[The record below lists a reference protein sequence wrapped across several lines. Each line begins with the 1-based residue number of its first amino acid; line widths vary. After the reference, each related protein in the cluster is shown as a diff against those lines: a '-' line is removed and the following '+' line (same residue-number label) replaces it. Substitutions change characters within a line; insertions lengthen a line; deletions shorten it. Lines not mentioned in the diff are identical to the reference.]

1 MADFG
6 NADDRWIWWGQ
17 ITQTSPTTTTTLLP
31 PSLSYSYPSNIQSD
45 PIPLQPE
52 SADTKI
58 TSKLEDTNPRMF
70 TLGVTTEMLD
80 SVSRQHLGGAKWPT
94 TSESPGWIWGTQI
107 IQTTSTL
114 NGGSNN
120 AKTDSTFSNVIHHSS
135 VSTTFP
141 DGMVGDGSLIFRP
154 WPMSTTALTS
164 KTEHVLQLVTSTTQ
178 RPFQLLTMV
187 TEDRLQLLTTT
198 TEASLQLPQTPHA
211 DSNIVGDILGG
222 SHYNT
227 SVDDDLMIWGQD
239 GSFSSSV
246 LSRAF
251 VGALGSI
258 LMASVATNSVI
269 LFTIL
274 CRNYLRRT
282 SFILY
287 LSLAT
292 SDLLASLFSLPV
304 VMLVVLD
311 MEAVRPSVGTCTLN
325 TASVVLTSYVSVGSI
340 ASISAV
346 RGWQFHNFSETRD
359 QEKYTVRFIIFLLW
373 TSGLGITIAFIF
385 REMMDGNE
393 MCSPQHLTK
402 SYRSTLPLTCASITS
417 GLLTVTLV
425 NQLTIRKIQNSS
437 MYPQQDRKKSS
448 SQIQK
453 LARRIRKS
461 PDPPDYI
468 NSDVTT
474 LGGYS
479 LFPARDSLSS
489 RGRGEAKS
497 HHWLKTR
504 RFSLSTVDTVDE
516 FIEQGSRWTERQGNF
531 LYNRKMYAPTRLLY
545 HKTEERSIEK
555 NDEPGHSTIVPRRR
569 RYTESAPARLKR
581 SSNAYNMSR
590 HTEAD
595 SMYTVYPSQ
604 QTHNSTVY
612 PSQQTHNSTVYPS
625 QQTHN
630 STVYPSQQTHN
641 STVYPSQQTHNS
653 TVYPSQQTHN
663 STVYP
668 SQQTHNSK
676 MQSPTKPLNYL
687 LNKEHIKLSQSS
699 TVSTSSPLTSS
710 SLPLSS
716 QSPLPSQSS
725 LLSQL
730 PTNLQPTLP
739 PLTTMSR
746 QASSP
751 QPNLPTR
758 QLSSTPQ
765 SKHPPSPPPVKPKLQ
780 LSQPPPTQI
789 SQPKLH
795 PSPPSP
801 SQQQQQQQPQPQP
814 SLRPQQTPQQPSQ
827 PRIQSNPSPPHL
839 QPPVLISSNGEDD
852 VSFHGPPIFKT
863 DDHSGSE
870 VEMDHL
876 GDVFEPLD
884 IQESV
889 PATQK
894 HRPHGQDIEGP
905 SVRTQLP
912 NVIEGVW
919 RGDQGPLLH
928 NTTLIDIA
936 VAPPDDHEVNTAA
949 WRSDI
954 LDNIPA
960 STGKTNPVDVWEK
973 RQQQGVRGGSLK
985 RLRKI
990 DGAITA
996 ERDPWPLLT
1005 VLPKVDPQMPGTA
1018 EDHSQS
1024 MKQSDSEDNPRNQ
1037 SDSHT
1042 QTSEESDSQEGSQ
1055 NQSNGHTQTPKH
1067 SDSKVSSQKLSRDHK
1082 YTQKLSQ
1089 TQGRNSKQIESHD
1102 NILQQL
1108 GNTEKKYKNQKSRGE
1123 ELRQTNINNR
1133 KMKDSYNSNENRTNK
1148 QSDTQTIIPNE
1159 SSDKKETHK
1168 QTDSIEETFVQFDTT
1183 REKSRQPDARKEK
1196 PKPTY
1201 DPQTSNQSDTQKV
1214 TSSPVSMTSTI
1225 TSHSLKTLEDD
1236 SSIGYLGDLS
1246 DHPESPPTTPHQK
1259 LSREQR
1265 TERIKVLNSLSRTAS
1280 RMEAIVDSDDSDDE
1294 DDVRSR
1300 IRPSTTQQQAER
1312 VNMSQLD
1319 GQQTEAMC
1327 TNQVM
1332 ENAAHSVTREC
1343 VKTSRCLV
1351 AIFSLAYLPLLLL
1364 QLLVTLAPNSI
1375 TLYLTVSYQAFLNAI
1390 HPAVLVYNNQ
1400 LLRNSILK
1408 WCRCLAP
1415 FNKFARKVQ
1424 PLENLI
1430 PRTVPLEDNT
1440 SGTLPLDKLV
1450 PSTRNIGNL
1459 LSKTI
1464 PVDNLLPKS
1473 IPVDKLLPN
1482 TISVD
1487 KLLPNSIPVDKFLP
1501 KTISVDKLLPKTI
1514 SVDKLLPKSI
1524 PVGKLIPKTIP
1535 LDKLVP
1541 RRVPLGELV
1550 SNTIPL

>member
-1 MADFG
+1 
-6 NADDRWIWWGQ
+6 
-17 ITQTSPTTTTTLLP
+17 
-31 PSLSYSYPSNIQSD
+31 
-45 PIPLQPE
+45 
-52 SADTKI
+52 
-58 TSKLEDTNPRMF
+58 
-70 TLGVTTEMLD
+70 
-80 SVSRQHLGGAKWPT
+80 
-94 TSESPGWIWGTQI
+94 
-107 IQTTSTL
+107 
-114 NGGSNN
+114 
-120 AKTDSTFSNVIHHSS
+120 
-135 VSTTFP
+135 
-141 DGMVGDGSLIFRP
+141 
-154 WPMSTTALTS
+154 
-164 KTEHVLQLVTSTTQ
+164 
-178 RPFQLLTMV
+178 
-187 TEDRLQLLTTT
+187 
-198 TEASLQLPQTPHA
+198 
-211 DSNIVGDILGG
+211 
-222 SHYNT
+222 
-227 SVDDDLMIWGQD
+227 
-239 GSFSSSV
+239 
-246 LSRAF
+246 
-251 VGALGSI
+251 
-258 LMASVATNSVI
+258 MASVATNSVI

-287 LSLAT
+287 LSLAA

-340 ASISAV
+340 VSISAV

-385 REMMDGNE
+385 REMVDGNE

-437 MYPQQDRKKSS
+437 MYPLQDRKRSSS

-461 PDPPDYI
+461 SDPPDYI

-497 HHWLKTR
+497 HWLKTR

-516 FIEQGSRWTERQGNF
+516 FIEQGSRWTERSGNF
-531 LYNRKMYAPTRLLY
+531 LYNRKMDAPTGLLY
-545 HKTEERSIEK
+545 HKTDDRSIE

-581 SSNAYNMSR
+581 SSNSFILSR
-590 HTEAD
+590 NTEVD
-595 SMYTVYPSQ
+595 
-604 QTHNSTVY
+604 STVY
-612 PSQQTHNSTVYPS
+612 PSK
-625 QQTHN
+625 
-630 STVYPSQQTHN
+630 
-641 STVYPSQQTHNS
+641 
-653 TVYPSQQTHN
+653 
-663 STVYP
+663 
-668 SQQTHNSK
+668 QTHNSK

-687 LNKEHIKLSQSS
+687 LNKEHLTISQST
-699 TVSTSSPLTSS
+699 TVSTTSSPPTSL

-716 QSPLPSQSS
+716 QSPQSSLPSQ
-725 LLSQL
+725 L
-730 PTNLQPTLP
+730 PNLQPATLP
-739 PLTTMSR
+739 PLTKMSR
-746 QASSP
+746 QTSP
-751 QPNLPTR
+751 QPKLPTR
-758 QLSSTPQ
+758 QPPSTPQ
-765 SKHPPSPPPVKPKLQ
+765 SNHPPPPPPPPPSVKPKLQ

-789 SQPKLH
+789 SQPTTTAQPKLH

-801 SQQQQQQQPQPQP
+801 PQQQPKSTPQ
-814 SLRPQQTPQQPSQ
+814 PQQTPQPQKTPQPQQPSQ
-827 PRIQSNPSPPHL
+827 PRIQPNPSPPLL

-852 VSFHGPPIFKT
+852 DASFHGPPIFKM

-870 VEMDHL
+870 VEMDHHL

-894 HRPHGQDIEGP
+894 NRSGQDIEGPP

-912 NVIEGVW
+912 NVIESFR

-960 STGKTNPVDVWEK
+960 STGITNPVDVWEK
-973 RQQQGVRGGSLK
+973 RQQQGVRRGSLK
-985 RLRKI
+985 KLRKI
-990 DGAITA
+990 DGAITT

-1018 EDHSQS
+1018 EDLSQS
-1024 MKQSDSEDNPRNQ
+1024 FKQSDSEDNPRNQ

-1042 QTSEESDSQEGSQ
+1042 QASKESDSQEGSQ

-1082 YTQKLSQ
+1082 YTQKRSQ
-1089 TQGRNSKQIESHD
+1089 TQGRNSKQTESHD
-1102 NILQQL
+1102 NTLQQL
-1108 GNTEKKYKNQKSRGE
+1108 GNTEKRYKNQDSRGE
-1123 ELRQTNINNR
+1123 ELRQANINNR
-1133 KMKDSYNSNENRTNK
+1133 KMEDSYNSNQNRTNK
-1148 QSDTQTIIPNE
+1148 QSDTQTRTPNE
-1159 SSDKKETHK
+1159 SSDKKETPK
-1168 QTDSIEETFVQFDTT
+1168 QPDSIEETYEQFDTL

-1201 DPQTSNQSDTQKV
+1201 DPQTSSQSETHQEPPKQSDTQKV
-1214 TSSPVSMTSTI
+1214 PSSPVSMTSTI
-1225 TSHSLKTLEDD
+1225 TCFSLKTLDDD

-1246 DHPESPPTTPHQK
+1246 DHPESPTTTPHQK

-1300 IRPSTTQQQAER
+1300 IRPSTTLQAEK
-1312 VNMSQLD
+1312 VNISQLD
-1319 GQQTEAMC
+1319 GQQTEALC

-1351 AIFSLAYLPLLLL
+1351 AIFSLAYLPLLLM

-1375 TLYLTVSYQAFLNAI
+1375 TLSLTVSYQAFLNAI

-1400 LLRNSILK
+1400 LLRNAILK

-1430 PRTVPLEDNT
+1430 PKTVPLEDLT

-1473 IPVDKLLPN
+1473 IPVDKLLPK

-1487 KLLPNSIPVDKFLP
+1487 KLLPKSIPVDKFLP
-1501 KTISVDKLLPKTI
+1501 KTISVDKLLPK
-1514 SVDKLLPKSI
+1514 KI
-1524 PVGKLIPKTIP
+1524 PVGKLIPKTIS